1 MIHYI
6 SITKQLIPKGI
17 SDPGFIG
24 QADGSVPFG
33 LVVVIKHLAHFL
45 FKEVHH
51 FLLWYKSKVICSY
64 SMCGRNELFA
74 AAAGVFVSRN
84 T

>member
-1 MIHYI
+1 MACNELELDPQVII
-6 SITKQLIPKGI
+6 QLCQHCLSDEFGI
-17 SDPGFIG
+17 MED
-24 QADGSVPFG
+24 
-33 LVVVIKHLAHFL
+33 VIVLKHLAHFF

-64 SMCGRNELFA
+64 SICGRKELFA